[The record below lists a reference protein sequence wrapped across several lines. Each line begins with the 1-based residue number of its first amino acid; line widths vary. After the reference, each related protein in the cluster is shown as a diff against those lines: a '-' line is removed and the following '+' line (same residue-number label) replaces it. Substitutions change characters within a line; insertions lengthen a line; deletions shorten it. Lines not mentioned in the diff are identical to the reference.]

1 MTKTYS
7 LINAICIL
15 CVSFITSFS
24 IAQNASGYAFTA
36 VGGTYNALSSGTT
49 NVSVHTASSDDAIS
63 NAINLGFT
71 FKFAGVDYSQIKV
84 SSNGWLTFNTA
95 ITVAEPLNAWIEM
108 NNQRPTLFPL
118 WDNLQNRVIPRYR
131 VDGTAPNRIFKLE
144 WSQSEWNFNSN
155 GNTISFQVWL
165 YETSNVIEYIY
176 NQGGTAVNAGSASI
190 GIFDHNGKHL
200 ALNNSGT
207 SPTALNTILTTNIST
222 KPANGQIYRFTPPLF
237 NSQFISFNTGAQ
249 VWCPG
254 ETRSVSVTVK
264 NAGTTTWT
272 NSAPDINIGVKWNS
286 DPSYTIKANANGLTY
301 GSTGVYSFNVT
312 APSVA
317 GFHYLIFDV
326 INETAGCEF
335 GNNLGTC
342 RADNAAFISDPIV
355 VKEFP
360 PVSAG
365 ADLAI
370 CGGSTT
376 LNGSSSGVFDPVV
389 LFNENFEAI
398 TSGDLPTTGTSWKF
412 AVQGPTPAEP
422 MKWQV
427 KASCDPVIGS
437 NCLNMHDGLGTDCDY
452 RWTSN
457 AINSIAFRGTAI
469 NAAGMTN
476 LKLSFRWKAGGS
488 VGNDYGRVCYSTNG
502 TTWTD
507 LPTNYTGQINWT
519 TAFNVALPA
528 ALNNT
533 SFYIGFRW
541 INDAIGSANSAA
553 PGFCIDDILVL
564 GNSPVPQPVTV
575 SWSPAA
581 TLSNASIVNPVATPL
596 STTTYTLTA
605 NSSGCTTS
613 DQVTITVDSPS
624 TAPTSVTGTGAYCI
638 GNTVSLTQSGGALA
652 GSANYN
658 WYSGSCGGTLVGTGP
673 TITVSPTATTSYYVR
688 ASSNGACPATTCA
701 SGAIT
706 MPPMT
711 TNLSG
716 NNESATCLVTGS
728 NWVHFY
734 HSSGRYI
741 GSIHPQGEDLGMV
754 DMTSFVGS
762 VPDVDACGYIGN
774 PLYKTAVMDRH
785 WVVTPDF
792 QPTLG
797 NIVDVQLPFTTVELA
812 DLSNSSLVNANNNDD
827 VNIIEEVVLSRYHG
841 PLNVNEFASDNCA
854 ALGGNE
860 NTVIH
865 SQTDSDPLNSLGGIF
880 AGYSNTQYTRYS
892 IPQFSELWLHGSSN
906 ISPLPATF
914 TSFSAFCDD
923 EQSHI
928 NIQWSTASEI
938 NTSHFTIEKSVNGVS
953 WSILGTVQAAGTS
966 SINHNYSLIDENR
979 ISETMYYRILQ
990 VDKDGNFEQIGP
1002 ISVNCV
1008 TDELGFEVFPNPTND
1023 EVSILFK
1030 KSLDEMSFLT
1040 FEDLNGKEVKR
1051 INFADHTSQLI
1062 NIDVTDLADGVYIIR
1077 LVDSS
1082 SKDQMVRLV
1091 KN

>member
-36 VGGTYNALSSGTT
+36 LSGTYTSLSSGTT
-49 NVSVHTASSDDAIS
+49 NVSVHTGTSDDAIS
-63 NAINLGFT
+63 NTINLGFT
-71 FKFAGVDYSQIKV
+71 FKFAGVDYTQIKV

-95 ITVAEPLNAWIEM
+95 ISTSEPTNAWIEM

-118 WDNLQNRVIPRYR
+118 WDDLQNRVIPRYR

-144 WSQSEWNFNSN
+144 WSQSEWSKAANNN
-155 GNTISFQVWL
+155 VISFQVWL

-176 NQGGTAVNAGSASI
+176 NQGGFAVNAGSASI

-200 ALNNSGT
+200 ALDNSGT
-207 SPTALNTILTTNIST
+207 SPTALNTILTTNINT
-222 KPANGQIYRFTPPLF
+222 KPANGQVYRFTPPLF
-237 NSQFISFNTGAQ
+237 NSQFISFSTGSQ

-254 ETRSVSVTVK
+254 ETRTVSVTVK
-264 NAGTTTWT
+264 NVGTTTWT
-272 NSAPDINIGVKWNS
+272 NSTPDINIGVKWNS
-286 DPSYTIKANANGLTY
+286 DPSYTIKANANGLAY
-301 GSTGVYSFNVT
+301 GSTGVYTFSVT
-312 APSVA
+312 APTVA
-317 GFHYLIFDV
+317 GVHYLLFDV

-335 GNNLGTC
+335 ANNSGTC
-342 RADNAAFISDPIV
+342 KADNATFISDHIV

-360 PVSAG
+360 PVNAG
-365 ADLAI
+365 IDAAI
-370 CGGSTT
+370 CGGSTS
-376 LNGSSSGVFDPVV
+376 LNGSSTGVYDPVV

-398 TSGDLPTTGTSWKF
+398 TSGDLPTVGTSWKHY
-412 AVQGPTPAEP
+412 VVGGTSS
-422 MKWQV
+422 MRWQV
-427 KASCDPVIGS
+427 KASCDPVVGS
-437 NCLNMHDGLGTDCDY
+437 KCLNMHDGLGTDCDY
-452 RWTSN
+452 RWTGN
-457 AINSIAFRGTAI
+457 AINTVAFNGTMV
-469 NAAGMTN
+469 NATGMSN

-488 VGNDYGRVCYSTNG
+488 IGNDYGKICYSTNG

-507 LPTNYTGQINWT
+507 LPANYTGQINWT

-541 INDAIGSANSAA
+541 VNDAIGAANSAA
-553 PGFCIDDILVL
+553 PGFCVDDILVL
-564 GNSPVPQPVTV
+564 GTSPTPQPVTLT
-575 SWSPAA
+575 WSPAA
-581 TLSNASIVNPVATPL
+581 TLSNASIANPVATPL
-596 STTTYTLTA
+596 ATTTYTLTA
-605 NSSGCTTS
+605 SSSGCSTS

-624 TAPTSVTGTGAYCI
+624 TAPTSITGSGTYCI
-638 GNTVSLTQSGGALA
+638 GNTVTLTQSGGSLA

-658 WYSGSCGGTLVGTGP
+658 WYTGSCGGTLVGTGP
-673 TITVSPTATTSYYVR
+673 SITVSPTATTNYYVR
-688 ASSNGACPATTCA
+688 ASSNGACLATACA

-706 MPPMT
+706 MPPMS

-716 NNESATCLVTGS
+716 NNESATCLVNGS
-728 NWVHFY
+728 NWIHFY

-754 DMTSFVGS
+754 DMTSFVGN

-797 NIVDVQLPFTTVELA
+797 NIVDVQLPFTTAELA
-812 DLSNSSLVNANNNDD
+812 DLSASSLANANNNDD

-841 PLNVNEFASDNCA
+841 PLNVNELASDNCA

-865 SQTDSDPLNSLGGIF
+865 SQTESDPLNSIGGIF
-880 AGYSNTQYTRYS
+880 AGFANKHYTRHS

-914 TSFSAFCDD
+914 TSFTAFCDD
-923 EQSHI
+923 DQSNI
-928 NIQWSTASEI
+928 NIQWTTASES
-938 NTSHFTIEKSVNGVS
+938 NTSHFTIEKSLNGTN
-953 WSILGTVQAAGTS
+953 WTTLGTVQAAGTS
-966 SINHNYSLIDENR
+966 STNHNYSFIDENR
-979 ISETMYYRILQ
+979 NTETIYYRVLQ
-990 VDKDGNFEQIGP
+990 VDKDGDSEQIGP
-1002 ISVNCV
+1002 ISVNCFMK
-1008 TDELGFEVFPNPTND
+1008 ELGFEVFPNPTND
-1023 EVSILFK
+1023 EVSILILE
-1030 KSLDEMSFLT
+1030 SLDELSYIT
-1040 FEDLNGKEVKR
+1040 FEDLNGKVVKR
-1051 INFADHTSQLI
+1051 INLADQTSQLI
-1062 NIDVTDLADGVYIIR
+1062 SLNISDLADGVYIIR
-1077 LVDSS
+1077 LVDSNN
-1082 SKDQMVRLV
+1082 KDQMVRLV